1 MADTFAP
8 EQLKVDNFHHSQW
21 PFPFSPIV
29 FLDYIRSRNFSEKN
43 DKPLKNGVEAI
54 QDDVIAYEKN
64 CPRRKPSDSFQDHC
78 GVCTEA

>member
-1 MADTFAP
+1 MTN
-8 EQLKVDNFHHSQW
+8 L
-21 PFPFSPIV
+21 
-29 FLDYIRSRNFSEKN
+29 
-43 DKPLKNGVEAI
+43 LKNQDGVEVI